1 MLRGGWDE
9 GLGKLF
15 QSEWVIEL
23 LKFADKSLLHF
34 QQEIVSSISHP
45 DIVLSFCQ
53 HFTDKDFILI

>member
-1 MLRGGWDE
+1 MLSGGWDE

-34 QQEIVSSISHP
+34 QQEIVK
-45 DIVLSFCQ
+45 Q
-53 HFTDKDFILI
+53 HFPPRHCPFILPTFY